1 MAELPNLQS
10 LNLLITHSLHH
21 TRATMLSINR
31 EAMKIVRRILDAPDA
46 LGVVVSRLACGATVI
61 DMGQQA
67 PGGWAAGRLYTLVT
81 LGGLGE
87 VSYEPFVVG
96 DRVLSAVRVM
106 IDHPLEA
113 CVASQIAGWRL
124 EGAREGAPILAG
136 PARALN
142 HANLDHYFE
151 LIDYRDRADEGVI
164 AIQTAEPVTDDW
176 ATTIAAACQ
185 LAPEHL
191 YILVAPN
198 SSLVCAIQVAARI
211 VEQSLHRL
219 AEEGFDLRA
228 VQYAHGIGVIPPLIA
243 DEVVAMG
250 RINDSLLYGGIATLC
265 VDAADDAIAT
275 VIGKVVSVASRA
287 YGRPFVEIYE
297 EAGRDFYQI
306 PLDLHSPA
314 VLHINNM
321 RTGHTFSAGEINDGV
336 LRQSFFGEV
345 GIGRE

>member
-1 MAELPNLQS
+1 
-10 LNLLITHSLHH
+10 
-21 TRATMLSINR
+21 MLSINR
-31 EAMKIVRRILDAPDA
+31 EAMKVVRRILEAPDA
-46 LGVVVSRLACGATVI
+46 LGVAVSRLAGGATVI
-61 DMGQQA
+61 DMGQRA
-67 PGGWAAGRLYTLVT
+67 PGGWGAGKLYTLIT
-81 LGGLGE
+81 LGGLAE
-87 VSYEPFVVG
+87 VSYEPFAVG

-113 CVASQIAGWRL
+113 CIASQIAGWRL
-124 EGAREGAPILAG
+124 EGARAGAPILAG

-151 LIDYRDRADEGVI
+151 LIDYRDQANEGVI

-176 ATTIAAACQ
+176 AAAIAAACKLQ
-185 LAPEHL
+185 PENL

-219 AEEGFDLRA
+219 AEEGFDVRT
-228 VQYAHGIGVIPPLIA
+228 VRSAHGFGVIPPLIA
-243 DEVVAMG
+243 DEIVAMG
-250 RINDSLLYGGIATLC
+250 RINDSLLYGGVATLT
-265 VDAADDAIAT
+265 VDAEDDAIAA

-297 EAGRDFYQI
+297 DAGRDFYQI

-314 VLHINNM
+314 VLHINNLKSG
-321 RTGHTFSAGEINDGV
+321 RTFSAGEINDAV
-336 LRQSFFGEV
+336 LKQSFFGEG
-345 GIGRE
+345 GIERG